1 MSARPHIQQPAP
13 DRRRTPDCSPAELQA
28 SIDAHRETRDLIA
41 HVEQPRLNR
50 VPRAHPLLAPQPP
63 APPAPPPGG
72 TVISLH
78 AYRRHSA
85 IVAGVIV
92 SAGAMFAAWWFGS

>member
-1 MSARPHIQQPAP
+1 MSARPHIAQPTP
-13 DRRRTPDCSPAELQA
+13 DRRRSPDCSAAELQA
-28 SIDAHRETRDLIA
+28 SIDADPATRGLVA
-41 HVEQPRLNR
+41 HLEQRRLNR
-50 VPRAHPLLAPQPP
+50 VPRAHPLLAPQQP

-85 IVAGVIV
+85 FVAGVIV
-92 SAGAMFAAWWFGS
+92 AAAAMAAAWWFR

>member
-28 SIDAHRETRDLIA
+28 SIDAHPATRDLVA
-41 HVEQPRLNR
+41 HTEERRRNR

-63 APPAPPPGG
+63 APPPGG
-72 TVISLH
+72 AVISLH

-85 IVAGVIV
+85 AVAGAIVAAV
-92 SAGAMFAAWWFGS
+92 AMAAAWWFA